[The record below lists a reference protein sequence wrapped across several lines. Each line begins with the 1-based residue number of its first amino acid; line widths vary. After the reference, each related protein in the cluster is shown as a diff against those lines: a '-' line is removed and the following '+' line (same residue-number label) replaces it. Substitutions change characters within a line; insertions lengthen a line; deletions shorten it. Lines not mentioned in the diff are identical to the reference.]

1 MRNAASG
8 WHLNSLPRMHSFFTV
23 SGYEKSIVAVCLA
36 SKKSTTSRQSFSS
49 HGYPKIGDIVIMNK
63 RQQLFPRRVQEA
75 TSHFNSIHNAA
86 VDIIVAGPKYK
97 DHAKFLTRDDI

>member
-1 MRNAASG
+1 
-8 WHLNSLPRMHSFFTV
+8 
-23 SGYEKSIVAVCLA
+23 
-36 SKKSTTSRQSFSS
+36 
-49 HGYPKIGDIVIMNK
+49 MNK
-63 RQQLFPRRVQEA
+63 RQQLFPRRVQEV